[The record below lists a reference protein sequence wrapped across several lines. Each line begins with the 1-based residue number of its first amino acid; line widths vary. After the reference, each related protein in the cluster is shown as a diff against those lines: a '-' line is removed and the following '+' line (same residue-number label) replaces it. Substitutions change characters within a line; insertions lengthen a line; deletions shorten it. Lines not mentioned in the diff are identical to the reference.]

1 MLGDCLEVLDWSKTP
16 SNGVETVAGK
26 HAGNDP
32 ESGSDRWRGARLDPF
47 QHGRHDPLKGVS
59 HDSARWHD
67 PVVEA
72 RSKPTSIPDP
82 NQKRVGSSRVDGY

>member
-1 MLGDCLEVLDWSKTP
+1 MLCDCLEVLDWSKTP

-47 QHGRHDPLKGVS
+47 QRGRHDPFEGVGQDLS
-59 HDSARWHD
+59 
-67 PVVEA
+67 
-72 RSKPTSIPDP
+72 
-82 NQKRVGSSRVDGY
+82 